1 MENIILQSML
11 NEFSKKHQIVGKE
24 SLIFEKFVSYC
35 LFSHQYYDSY
45 DEEQVGTGECVGVD
59 AVAIA
64 VNDVL
69 VYSVAATKNHTQGQ
83 FDVSFNFMQAKTS
96 ASLNLGDYL
105 KFLQT
110 VLIFFTRSENEQP
123 EELREAF
130 RIKEQIYE
138 KASRFRTYPTLEL
151 NYVYTGKGVIEDPTF
166 STQIRSVE
174 NSIKGLPYLFSQV
187 SSNLLGANAI
197 ADKYKATLNRTT
209 RHLFFQRHVPLPKLA
224 SATAAYLGVASCRD
238 YIEFLKG
245 EDGQINKGAFYDNVR
260 DYLGDKNKV
269 NSDIEDTIKSD
280 SQRNLFS
287 VLNNGVTIVARKVI
301 PSGDRFE
308 ISGFQVVNGC
318 QTSHVLFNNKEHVTD
333 DMFVTIKLIE
343 TDDIDLSSN
352 VIKATN
358 SQSLVMKEAFA
369 TIKPYHKRLEDFFKA
384 MNANGHRF
392 FYERR
397 PHQFDDRD
405 DILNSEIVSAPLLI
419 KSFVSVVIGEPHKVH
434 FYYGQILRDYNS
446 DKDTLVFDDKHHPGF
461 YFLSHLVYAK
471 SREIAIKN
479 KIGAWSYHFAF
490 LMKKRLGIR
499 LTINDTITD
508 SQIIELVNNIQR
520 DFASAATDVLSVFK
534 DVRLTKDDV
543 MLPEKTKELNHSF
556 SLKFNASP
564 KKSAAKSDNRL
575 SAPIDKP
582 TEVLRKFF
590 ADGIYVV
597 KKLVP
602 FENGLRFDYGSQTY
616 FAPFKEKISYNNEL
630 TLGKISISQGHI
642 TEVQP

>member
-1 MENIILQSML
+1 ML
-11 NEFSKKHQIVGKE
+11 NEFSKKHQIAGNE

-45 DEEQVGTGECVGVD
+45 DEEQIGTGECVGVD

-64 VNDVL
+64 INDVL
-69 VYSVAATKNHTQGQ
+69 VYSEAATKNHTQGQ

-130 RIKEQIYE
+130 RIKEHIYE
-138 KASRFRTYPTLEL
+138 KASRFRTYPALEL
-151 NYVYTGKGVIEDPTF
+151 NYVYTGKGSIDDPTF
-166 STQIRSVE
+166 TTQIKSVE
-174 NSIKGLPYLFSQV
+174 NSIKALPYLFSQV

-209 RHLFFQRHVPLPKLA
+209 RHLFFQRHVPLPKLS
-224 SATAAYLGVASCRD
+224 SATAAYLGVARCGD

-318 QTSHVLFNNKEHVTD
+318 QTSHVLFNNKQHVTD

-384 MNANGHRF
+384 MNTQGHRL

-434 FYYGQILRDYNS
+434 FYYGQILRDYNN
-446 DKDTLVFDDKHHPGF
+446 DKDTLVFDDKHHPGL
-461 YFLSHLVYAK
+461 YFLSHLIYAK

-490 LMKKRLGIR
+490 LIKKRLGIR
-499 LTINDTITD
+499 LNINDTVTD
-508 SQIIELVNNIQR
+508 ARVIELVNTIQR
-520 DFASAATDVLSVFK
+520 NFTSAAADVLSVFK
-534 DVRLTKDDV
+534 DVSLTKDDV
-543 MLPEKTKELNHSF
+543 MLPEKTKELSR
-556 SLKFNASP
+556 SYLLKFNATP
-564 KKSAAKSDNRL
+564 KNSAE
-575 SAPIDKP
+575 KP
-582 TEVLRKFF
+582 EIRPSTPAEKPAEILRKFF

-597 KKLVP
+597 KKITP
-602 FENGLRFDYGSQTY
+602 FENGLRFNYGSKTY
-616 FAPFKEKISYNNEL
+616 FTPFKKNVTHSREIAM
-630 TLGKISISQGHI
+630 GKILISEGHI
-642 TEVQP
+642 AEVQS